1 MKKLIYIICF
11 GAAVS
16 GFGDMDASMSSP
28 DMQLSVIEGKLR
40 DEKVELLTFDPQKTL
55 EVLNQKKED
64 VKKLHEF
71 NMNHAGQLL
80 SKQQI
85 VDALKKE
92 CPFFMSYKKYADV
105 YLSHSY
111 MSNMAIGIRIA
122 VAILKDAGVQKRS
135 DQITEKD
142 LFVLPKAA
150 EDIVD
155 YFMMG
160 AAGLFEDL

>member
-28 DMQLSVIEGKLR
+28 DVQLSVIEAKLH

-111 MSNMAIGIRIA
+111 MSDMAIGIRIA

>member
-1 MKKLIYIICF
+1 MKKLIYVICF

-28 DMQLSVIEGKLR
+28 DVQLSVIEAKLH
-40 DEKVELLTFDPQKTL
+40 DEKVDQKR
-55 EVLNQKKED
+55 ED

-71 NMNHAGQLL
+71 SMNHASQLL

-111 MSNMAIGIRIA
+111 MSDMAIGIRIA

>member
-1 MKKLIYIICF
+1 MKKLIYVICF

-16 GFGDMDASMSSP
+16 GFGDMDASMSSF
-28 DMQLSVIEGKLR
+28 DFQISMIEGRLR
-40 DEKVELLTFDPQKTL
+40 DEKVELLTFDPQEAL
-55 EVLNQKKED
+55 EVLNQKTED

-71 NMNHAGQLL
+71 SMNHASQLL

-111 MSNMAIGIRIA
+111 MSDMAIGIRIA

-150 EDIVD
+150 EDIAD

-160 AAGLFEDL
+160 AAGLFKDL

>member
-122 VAILKDAGVQKRS
+122 VAILKDAG
-135 DQITEKD
+135 
-142 LFVLPKAA
+142 
-150 EDIVD
+150 
-155 YFMMG
+155 
-160 AAGLFEDL
+160 

>member
-1 MKKLIYIICF
+1 MKKLIYVICF

-28 DMQLSVIEGKLR
+28 DVQLSVIEAKLH

-111 MSNMAIGIRIA
+111 MSDMAIGIRIA